1 VKRIEEKD
9 GERIGWK
16 RRMWNGE
23 GRSRFEEV
31 VMDWND
37 IRLDS
42 WTWCWWGE
50 SMDGVEVGEGQF
62 RVRVRCIEDEAEQVE
77 T

>member
-31 VMDWND
+31 VMD
-37 IRLDS
+37 
-42 WTWCWWGE
+42 
-50 SMDGVEVGEGQF
+50 
-62 RVRVRCIEDEAEQVE
+62 
-77 T
+77 